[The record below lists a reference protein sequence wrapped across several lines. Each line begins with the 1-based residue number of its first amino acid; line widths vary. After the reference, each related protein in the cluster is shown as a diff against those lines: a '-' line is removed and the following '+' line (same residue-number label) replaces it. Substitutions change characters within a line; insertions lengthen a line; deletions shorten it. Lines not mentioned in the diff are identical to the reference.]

1 MALLTVQTPT
11 AAGAT
16 PSAATQ
22 LSAWASPDTISGSD
36 IGDRGVVILASNT
49 SGGSLDLRVSDPG
62 STPAGNTAAN
72 GYTTVTVPT
81 GQSRWVY
88 VGRGN
93 VNAAGVAQVGAST
106 TNAAFTV
113 QVLRY

>member
-11 AAGAT
+11 AAGAA
-16 PSAATQ
+16 PPAATQ
-22 LSAWASPDTISGSD
+22 LAAWASPDTISGSD
-36 IGDRGVVILASNT
+36 IGDRGVVVIVSNT
-49 SGGSLDLRVSDPG
+49 SGGPLDLRVSDPG
-62 STPAGNTAAN
+62 TTLAGNPAAN

-81 GQSRWVY
+81 GQSRWVF

-93 VNAAGVAQVGAST
+93 VNASGVAQVGAST
-106 TNAAFTV
+106 TNAAFTI